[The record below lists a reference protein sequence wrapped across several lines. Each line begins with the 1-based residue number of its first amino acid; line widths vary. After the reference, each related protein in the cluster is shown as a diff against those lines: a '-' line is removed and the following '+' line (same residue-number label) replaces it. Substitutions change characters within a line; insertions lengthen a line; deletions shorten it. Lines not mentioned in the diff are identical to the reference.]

1 VGLCNGEHGLDVCM
15 DWCFVCKCD
24 LESRQ
29 MWDGW
34 GRWMYGLLLVM
45 QWELSNDEAR
55 LYVLTKL
62 SMCLC
67 DYLFNLLAFV

>member
-1 VGLCNGEHGLDVCM
+1 
-15 DWCFVCKCD
+15 
-24 LESRQ
+24 
-29 MWDGW
+29 MWNGW

-67 DYLFNLLAFV
+67 DYLFNLLAFVRGLFVLVFDMYVCNVRQIVSSY